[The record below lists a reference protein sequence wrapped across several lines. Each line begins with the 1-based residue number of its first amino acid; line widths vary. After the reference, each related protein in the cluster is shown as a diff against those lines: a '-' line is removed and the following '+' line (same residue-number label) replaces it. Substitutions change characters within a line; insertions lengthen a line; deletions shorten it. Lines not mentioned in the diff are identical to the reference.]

1 MRLLPHLKYPK
12 MRLMVE
18 MSEIIDRTYQIM
30 KRIGSGANGIVYC
43 AYHLRLQKYVVLK
56 QIKQRNLDLE
66 TLRNEVDTLKGLH
79 HTYLPQVYD
88 FIECDGA
95 LFSVMDYIEGSDIE
109 TLLSN
114 GYVPSTEEVIR
125 WMRQMAEVLS
135 YLHGQVKPVL
145 HGDIKPSNIMIRPNG
160 DICLIDFGIS
170 VNDATGG
177 GILGYTGAYASPEQF
192 ARAQCYR
199 SGGDCRQ
206 ITLDAR
212 SDIYSLG
219 ATFYQ
224 IISGCVP
231 NSCIVGNTP
240 LLEMRKPYGEG
251 LASIVDRAMQINP
264 ELRFANADVLKH
276 EIERLERNTDSYR
289 LMRFLRI
296 ITGFAAVLLIG
307 IGAILCIHG
316 VELRKEERFK
326 AAYQSLEVSY
336 SENDTD
342 QTIRNAFALLQEKDY
357 QKLLKKEP
365 QRRGT
370 VYHVLGDCYFDGE
383 NYSAAVIYYEKAIQ
397 FCGDEEIAQYY
408 YDYVLALAWNGQ
420 LQDAADMLNRA
431 RLYGEKQETLLISAE
446 LSCLNGEYEA
456 ANQMLES
463 LLATNISADEKCRCY
478 LLQAEIARRCGDW
491 QTMLTI
497 LAKAEALVPSK
508 IVYRRY
514 GQAYIIAANAT
525 SRGTSRNS
533 YLNSAKAYYE
543 KLCKMQFP
551 SYADRLNLAIVYEEL
566 GSYEEA
572 KNILL
577 ELLTYGEDYRTYAYL
592 AFAYDALLQRSEA
605 AQYCRM
611 ARRLYAEA
619 ENRENEWSDSI
630 QHLFALCEKYGIGD
644 EPQ

>member
-1 MRLLPHLKYPK
+1 MQLLPHLKHPK
-12 MRLMVE
+12 MRLMAG

-30 KRIGSGANGIVYC
+30 NRIGSGANGIVYC
-43 AYHLRLQKYVVLK
+43 AYHLRLQKYVILK

-66 TLRNEVDTLKGLH
+66 TLRNEVDILKGLH

-109 TLLSN
+109 TLLNS
-114 GYVPSTEEVIR
+114 GYVPSNEEIIR

-135 YLHGQVKPVL
+135 YLHSQAQPVL

-206 ITLDAR
+206 ILLDAR

-224 IISGCVP
+224 IISGYVP
-231 NSCIVGNTP
+231 NTCEEGNTP
-240 LLEMRKPYGEG
+240 LLEIRQPYGEG
-251 LASIVDRAMQINP
+251 LASIVDRAMQIDP
-264 ELRFANADVLKH
+264 ELRFANADTLLH
-276 EIERLERNTDSYR
+276 EIERLERHTDSYR

-296 ITGFAAVLLIG
+296 ITGFAAILLIG

-316 VELRKEERFK
+316 VELRKEEQFQ
-326 AAYQSLEVSY
+326 AAYQSLVVSC
-336 SENDTD
+336 SEHDND
-342 QTIRNAFALLQEKDY
+342 QAIRKAFALLQEEDY
-357 QKLLKKEP
+357 QKLLLNEP
-365 QRRGT
+365 QYRGT
-370 VYHVLGDCYFDGE
+370 IYHVLGDCYFDEE
-383 NYSAAVIYYEKAIQ
+383 NYTSAALYYEKATQ
-397 FCGDEEIAQYY
+397 FCGDDVIAEYY
-408 YDYVLALAWNGQ
+408 CDYALALAWNDQ
-420 LQDAADMLNRA
+420 LQAAADILNRA
-431 RLYGEKQETLLISAE
+431 KLYGETQETLLIAAE
-446 LSCLNGEYEA
+446 LSCLNGEYDT

-497 LAKAEALVPSK
+497 LAKAEALTPSK

-514 GQAYIIAANAT
+514 GQAYIMAANST
-525 SRGTSRNS
+525 SRGRSRNS
-533 YLNSAKAYYE
+533 YLYSAKAYYE
-543 KLCKMQFP
+543 KLCEMQFP
-551 SYADRLNLAIVYEEL
+551 SYADQLNLAIVYEEL
-566 GSYEEA
+566 GDYAAA
-572 KNILL
+572 KTILL
-577 ELLTYGEDYRTYAYL
+577 ELTTYGEDYRTYAYL
-592 AFAYDALLQRSEA
+592 AFACDALLQRSEA

-611 ARRLYAEA
+611 ARQLYAEA

-630 QHLFALCEKYGIGD
+630 QYLFALCEKYGIGD
-644 EPQ
+644 ES